1 MLGHNNQLAAKECYD
16 AHPYNVNCIPH
27 KMNIIIYEIYYVKE
41 AAKETLPEGKHVTFL
56 QGSMPLD
63 TRLAGSQLSALW
75 EIRACPRLLIIH
87 NIVTYM
93 YLQHCLGILANLV
106 TENTYLNKT

>member
-1 MLGHNNQLAAKECYD
+1 MNLIVSACLRVLGHNNQLAAKECYD

-56 QGSMPLD
+56 QASMPLD
-63 TRLAGSQLSALW
+63 TRLAGS
-75 EIRACPRLLIIH
+75 
-87 NIVTYM
+87 
-93 YLQHCLGILANLV
+93 
-106 TENTYLNKT
+106 